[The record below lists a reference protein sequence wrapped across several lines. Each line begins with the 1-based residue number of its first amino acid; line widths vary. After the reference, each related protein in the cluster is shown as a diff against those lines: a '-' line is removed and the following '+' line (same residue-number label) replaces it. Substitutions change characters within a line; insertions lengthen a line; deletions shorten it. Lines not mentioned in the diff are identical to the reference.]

1 MVQLNSQLESLT
13 AYDTAGNDFAA
24 SGISLADFLNIRND
38 FIIQSGNSCR
48 FPVGLF
54 NIGAELLG
62 MTKGRILTGDIFPQ
76 IPYAAVAN
84 LCIAHRSVILISVDR
99 SLCAAAVCYEYQ
111 IVFG

>member
-1 MVQLNSQLESLT
+1 
-13 AYDTAGNDFAA
+13 
-24 SGISLADFLNIRND
+24 
-38 FIIQSGNSCR
+38 
-48 FPVGLF
+48 
-54 NIGAELLG
+54 